1 LAELRRA
8 VWRALPG
15 GLWPSAAVILDR
27 LPRRPDGGVDRPAL
41 PPPDE
46 RSDEDGD
53 DALASLLVG
62 MWGEIAGRR
71 VDAATPYWQDFSFLQ
86 VLAEA
91 RAAGLGITDEDVGR
105 TRTLEGLAAA
115 VAARRA
121 QPG

>member
-1 LAELRRA
+1 
-8 VWRALPG
+8 VSRALPG
-15 GLWPSAAVILDR
+15 GLWPSAAVIVDR
-27 LPRRPDGGVDRPAL
+27 LPRRSDGGVDRPAL
-41 PPPDE
+41 PPPDG

-71 VDAATPYWQDFSFLQ
+71 VEAATPYWQDFSFLQ

-91 RAAGLGITDEDVGR
+91 RAAGVGITDEDVGR
-105 TRTLEGLAAA
+105 ARTLEGLAAA